1 MFENQ
6 YLCYSSYSLVNRESN
21 MLRWSTTTMAVMR
34 RSLRERIYLTFRLVI
49 LANCF
54 GEKNILRKKNMEGKV
69 IVLVRE
75 KKKTKFAQV
84 TYQQILVLW
93 YIVKCLETWVDQK
106 GRRMTWTKK
115 ILCNATWLKETRI
128 TWLSRN
134 WSFADMDLLTWMYS
148 RNV

>member
-1 MFENQ
+1 
-6 YLCYSSYSLVNRESN
+6 
-21 MLRWSTTTMAVMR
+21 MAVMR

-106 GRRMTWTKK
+106 GRRMT
-115 ILCNATWLKETRI
+115 
-128 TWLSRN
+128 
-134 WSFADMDLLTWMYS
+134 
-148 RNV
+148 